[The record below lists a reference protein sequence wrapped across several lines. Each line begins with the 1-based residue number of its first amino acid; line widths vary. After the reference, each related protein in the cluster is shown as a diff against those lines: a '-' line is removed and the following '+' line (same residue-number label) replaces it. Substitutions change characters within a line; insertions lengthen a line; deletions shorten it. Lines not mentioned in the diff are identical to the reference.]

1 MLIRNLVGLILLA
14 AAALAYASPADA
26 TCTVPNQ
33 LTNGQIADAT
43 AVMGNFNALANCAGA
58 GVDQTA
64 WTTYTPSVTAGI
76 GAFTSVSA
84 TGRYKQIGKTVFV
97 QIKITIATNGTA
109 SYFTDVS
116 LPVPTVNVTG
126 NFQVIMGVE
135 TFSTGIT
142 VRGALLNGST
152 ICRIQKYDGTY
163 IGADGYVLNLS
174 GSYEAA

>member
-1 MLIRNLVGLILLA
+1 MLIRNLIGLVLLA

-43 AVMGNFNALANCAGA
+43 AVMGNFNALANCAGT

-64 WTTYTPSVTAGI
+64 WTTYTPTVTPAT
-76 GAFTSVSA
+76 GAFGSVSA

-97 QIKITIATNGTA
+97 QITITITANGTA
-109 SYFTDVS
+109 SLYTDVS
-116 LPVPTVNVTG
+116 LPVPTVNVAWDY
-126 NFQVIMGVE
+126 QIL
-135 TFSTGIT
+135 TGIESNAT
-142 VRGALLNGST
+142 GLMFRGATRPNST
-152 ICRIQKYDGTY
+152 ICRIAKPDGTY